1 MKRISPEVITI
12 GAFLAAAITFGLWV
26 LPAAIAPGDSSQG
39 AGLSP
44 RFMPRLAVASTVLAL
59 AWGLFRSLVG
69 NRQAEQQARRPRE
82 QILTPIYGVAIC
94 IVFAGIGFELA
105 GLYLGGILMAVLL
118 TLLLGERRP
127 WVIILFP
134 AVLLAAIYVL
144 FELALNI
151 RLPRLGLIPGLPI

>member
-1 MKRISPEVITI
+1 MKRIHTETVTI
-12 GAFLAAAITFGLWV
+12 GAFLAAAITFGLLV
-26 LPAAIAPGDSSQG
+26 LPAAIAPGDSGQG

-44 RFMPRLAVASTVLAL
+44 RFMPQLAVASIVLAL
-59 AWGLFRSLVG
+59 AWGLSRSLIR
-69 NRQAEQQARRPRE
+69 NRQPEQQARRPRK
-82 QILTPIYGVAIC
+82 QILTPICGVAIC
-94 IVFAGIGFELA
+94 IVFAAVGFDLA
-105 GLYLGGILMAVLL
+105 GFYVGGIFMAVLL

-134 AVLLAAIYVL
+134 AVLLATIYVL

>member
-1 MKRISPEVITI
+1 MKRSRREAVTI
-12 GAFLAAAITFGLWV
+12 GAFLAAAITFGLLV

-44 RFMPRLAVASTVLAL
+44 RFMPQLAVASIVLAL
-59 AWGLFRSLVG
+59 AWALLRSLAG
-69 NRQAEQQARRPRE
+69 NRQAEQQARRPRK

-94 IVFAGIGFELA
+94 IFFAVIGFDLA
-105 GLYLGGILMAVLL
+105 GFYVGGILMAVLL

-127 WVIILFP
+127 WVIILVP
-134 AVLLAAIYVL
+134 SVLLATIYVL
-144 FELALNI
+144 FELALSI